1 MRYLP
6 FLISVAVF
14 LMIQGTVG
22 NPHVGETFLALTF
35 AVGAGIFTWAKIRS
49 LNS

>member
-6 FLISVAVF
+6 FLITVAVF

-22 NPHVGETFLALTF
+22 NPHVGETFLALAL
-35 AVGAGIFTWAKIRS
+35 AVSAGIYTWAKIRS
-49 LNS
+49 